1 MKAMRCRGVEG
12 VGQAYSKKEARIQ
25 QELSGE
31 TIISVGQDSR
41 LAKADLDQ
49 NAFLKKVRR
58 LIIR

>member
-1 MKAMRCRGVEG
+1 M
-12 VGQAYSKKEARIQ
+12 GQGYSKKEARIQ
-25 QELSGE
+25 QELSGK

-41 LAKADLDQ
+41 LAKEDLDH

>member
-1 MKAMRCRGVEG
+1 MNAMRCRGVG
-12 VGQAYSKKEARIQ
+12 MGQGYSKKEARIQ
-25 QELSGE
+25 QELSGK

-41 LAKADLDQ
+41 LAKEDLDH